1 MVTCYGFSFHVN
13 VIKQINN
20 IFRNTYKVIKLIL
33 LGNAET
39 NMDIFDLMLKMF
51 DPKFIIAQIIFS
63 FQLYDQKF
71 YCSDMLQSEHI

>member
-1 MVTCYGFSFHVN
+1 MLMLLKKLIISLEIL
-13 VIKQINN
+13 IK
-20 IFRNTYKVIKLIL
+20 YKVIKLIL

-39 NMDIFDLMLKMF
+39 NEDIFDLMLKMF
-51 DPKFIIAQIIFS
+51 DPKFIIAQIIFL